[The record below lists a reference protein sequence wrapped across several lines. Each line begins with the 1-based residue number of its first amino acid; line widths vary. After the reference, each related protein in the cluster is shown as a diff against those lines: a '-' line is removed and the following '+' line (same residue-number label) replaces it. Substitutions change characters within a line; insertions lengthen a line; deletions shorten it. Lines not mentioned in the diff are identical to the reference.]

1 MEGHMEGTMSTTT
14 TQAPKP
20 RRALPPLM
28 SLSETAA
35 ERLRALYAKGDG
47 KLLRVAVSTKGCSG
61 MSYQMDWVDAAG
73 PGDETVTDKGVTVL
87 VDRKATLFL
96 IGTVMDYEQKAMSA
110 GFTFTNPNEK
120 GRCGCGESFHI

>member
-1 MEGHMEGTMSTTT
+1 MSTTT
-14 TQAPKP
+14 QNPPRA

-28 SLSETAA
+28 QLTEAAA
-35 ERLRALYAKGDG
+35 ERLRTLYSKGEAD
-47 KLLRVAVSTKGCSG
+47 KLLRIGVNTKGCSG
-61 MSYQMDWVDAAG
+61 MSYDLSWVEAAG

-96 IGTVMDYEQKAMSA
+96 IGTTMDYEVKGLSS

>member
-1 MEGHMEGTMSTTT
+1 MSTTT
-14 TQAPKP
+14 QNPPRA

-28 SLSETAA
+28 QLTEAAA
-35 ERLRALYAKGDG
+35 ERLRALYSKGEAG
-47 KLLRVAVSTKGCSG
+47 KLLRISVNTKGCSG
-61 MSYQMDWVDAAG
+61 MSYDLSWVEAAG
-73 PGDETVTDKGVTVL
+73 PGDETVADRGVTVL

-96 IGTVMDYEQKAMSA
+96 IGTTMDYEVKGLSS